1 MTNGH
6 HHKREM
12 LTITKKGN
20 LLSCHIYFLWRPG
33 ELDCH
38 VAAPASLPRLVADL
52 IIKNKVIKII
62 KIVKIIKNLI
72 INNKVVKII
81 KIVKIIKNLI
91 IKNK

>member
-1 MTNGH
+1 MQACVFLTNDNMFTTSKMTNGH

-52 IIKNKVIKII
+52 IIKNRVI
-62 KIVKIIKNLI
+62 
-72 INNKVVKII
+72 KII